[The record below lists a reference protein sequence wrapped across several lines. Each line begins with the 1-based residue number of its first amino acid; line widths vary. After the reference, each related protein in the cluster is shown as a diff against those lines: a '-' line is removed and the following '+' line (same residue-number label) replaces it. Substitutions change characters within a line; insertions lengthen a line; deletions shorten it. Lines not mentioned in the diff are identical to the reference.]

1 MRRVTA
7 ALQKER
13 SRSEELRH
21 RIDEPIAVVAMA
33 CRYPGGVRSPEG
45 LWDLVVEG
53 RDAVSAFPDRPM
65 WNAEGLY
72 DPDPDAVGTTYAR
85 EGGFVEDAGLFDPEF
100 FGISPREAERLDP
113 QQRLLL
119 ETSWEAIERGAITPD
134 SLERNST
141 GVYVGIQHSDYAHQH
156 LAKLDSLDGHIATG
170 MLGST
175 ASGRISYT
183 LGLQGPAVS
192 VDTACSS
199 SLVALHLAMQ
209 GLRRGECDLA
219 FAGGV
224 TVMATPW
231 AMVEF
236 SRQKLTAP
244 DGRCKPFSDAA
255 DGVGWSEGC
264 GVLLLERLSDA
275 RANSREVLA
284 VLRSS
289 AVNQDGRSQG
299 LTAPNGPAQERVI
312 GAALAAGGLEPSEV
326 DAVEAHGTGT
336 SLGDPME
343 AHALLST
350 YGKAHSEQAPLY
362 VGSIKSN
369 IGHPQAAAGVAGV
382 IKMVQALQHEE
393 LPRSLYADAPTSHVD
408 WASGN
413 VRLLDETVP
422 WPHRHEHVRR
432 AGVSSF
438 GISGTNAHVIVE
450 EASTPGGVETSR
462 VEGAE
467 ADALSGAADEC
478 PVEPAVVENA
488 TPEVGAVR
496 AIGAESE
503 HLLSDSV
510 LPILVSGRSESAL
523 RANAGRLAAY
533 LAEDSGVSLVDVGL
547 TLATRR
553 KAFDCRASVMA
564 SSRDQAISG
573 LRALERGARPP
584 DVTVTAGEPS
594 PGALGML
601 FTGQGSQRLGMGRG
615 LATADPDFRADV
627 QKIAAAFEEHLARP
641 LLSVMWADES
651 SEAAEYLTRTEYAQP
666 ALFTLEVALFHRLQR
681 LGISPDVL
689 VGHSIGELAAVHV
702 SGGLSL
708 PDAAML
714 VAARGRLMQQ
724 CRTDGAM
731 ASLQASE
738 DEIRAVLPERV
749 WLAAVNGPSQ
759 CVISGNADAV
769 DQVATRFKQEGRK
782 TRRLSVS
789 HAFHSGH
796 MDTALPELQQTAAKC
811 RFSELEIPVIS
822 NITGQP
828 LTTAEL
834 SSPNYWARHTRK
846 TVRFQDGID
855 SAVAIGARTFVEC
868 GPDNTASTI
877 ATQCVPDQH
886 PTTFIPTLHSRPGQS
901 GEPAAFTTALGTLH
915 TTGHQPD
922 WHTFYEPTEASP
934 TQLPT
939 YAFQHEHYWLDTP
952 VTDSGTGF
960 GEGLGETCRWSLA
973 GQRLVLPDGGCVH
986 ALRVGPG
993 AQSYLADH
1001 RVFGRVVVPGAF
1013 HASILLAIA
1022 ASRWPHRPVAVEDVQ
1037 FVEALTFDSVDGSVP
1052 VQVHLIPEGDAPDA
1066 TETFHATLAS
1076 RQHDQWT
1083 THARARLT
1091 PADEPGTTPALPPL
1105 PEALT
1110 REVAGRGMNEVL
1122 DELSALEIDW
1132 GSRWRWLR
1140 AFEGT
1145 DDARHGIFEAP
1156 RDIDAPGSPIPA
1168 GLLDNAFGVA
1178 MSLLDRLEQGTP
1190 QLPFLIERLVWT
1202 GNPAPIQS
1210 ATSSGLRTQES
1221 MTRADDLV
1229 GRDAAGET
1237 VFHLHGFSA
1246 HRAPRERFLR
1256 QERQRD
1262 LFHVAF
1268 EPRSA
1273 EPSERQNGSSLVF
1286 VDTCEPDFAG
1296 LAGTS
1301 RMDTAPPAPPTLVVR
1316 WPRQE
1321 AAAEAVHATT
1331 KRALTWLQHW
1341 LDTDTLRDAR
1351 VLWVTRNACTV
1362 GDGDR
1367 AASPA
1372 AAALWGIGRTLQAEH
1387 PDRSLVLLDV
1397 DETADDLLDRTLRT
1411 LPADESQLVL
1421 RAEEL
1426 FVPRLIAVEDEDD
1439 SADSFPIDPD
1449 ATVLVTGGTGGL
1461 GRMIA
1466 HHLVATHGVRH
1477 LLLLSRSGTE
1487 ASGADDLVREL
1498 QAEGAETVMVRG
1510 CDVSVRVELDEALAS
1525 VPDTRPLGAV
1535 VHAAGVVDDGLLG
1548 DLTPERTDAVLQAK
1562 VDAALHLHELTESMP
1577 LSAFVLFSSASGTFG
1592 SSAQGHYAAANAA
1605 LDALAL
1611 RRKAL
1616 GLAATSL
1623 AWGPWAETGMA
1634 ADMDEALQRRLRRE
1648 WLRFIEPKTGLR
1660 LFDDALARPE
1670 ATLTP
1675 VSLDRAGLTSATTV
1689 PAVLRTLVV
1698 ELGARQGA
1706 VRPSASAPASGFAER
1721 FARTPESQ
1729 RERIVLDAV
1738 REEVAAVLGLPHGSS
1753 VPDAQPVQDLGLD
1766 SLMAVEARNRLSA
1779 LAGETL
1785 PASLLF
1791 DHPSPTA
1798 LARYLIDHLA
1808 TTTRP
1813 ETSREIGDADS
1824 AASAPAAT
1832 DEPIAIVSMACR
1844 YPGDVNSPE
1853 ALWQLLT
1860 NGGDAITGF
1869 PDRPGW
1875 NTERLY
1881 DPDPEAPGR
1890 SMTGE
1895 GGFLHDAGLFDPE
1908 FFGISPRE
1916 AERLDPQQRIL
1927 LETCWEA
1934 LERGRI
1940 PASRLEGSLTGAYIG
1955 VMYDDYFGRLG
1966 QDLAN
1971 FDGHNSA
1978 AGGGSLL
1985 SGRIAYTL
1993 GLQGPAV
2000 SLDTACSSSLVT
2012 MHMAMQALR
2021 RGECELA
2028 LAGGVTVMSTPNMF
2042 VEFSRQGGLAPDG
2055 RCKSFS
2061 RHADGVAWSE
2071 GCGILLLER
2080 LSDARKNGHDVLAVL
2095 RSGAINQDGRSQGL
2109 TAPNGPSQQRVIR
2122 AALAAGDL
2130 APSDIDAVEAH
2141 GTGTT
2146 LGDPIEANALAA
2158 TYGRARTDEA
2168 LFALGS
2174 VKSNLGHT
2182 QAAAGVA
2189 GVIKMVSAL
2198 QHEQLP
2204 RTLHADEPT
2213 EHVDWTAGHMLLL
2226 SEPMSW
2232 PRRSGHVRR
2241 AGVSSFGISGT
2252 NAHVIVEEAPED
2264 GTGLDTV
2271 PSSRSRAGE
2280 SASLAPVPFVV
2291 TGHSDE
2297 ALRANAARLAAHI
2310 DTSQETAVALDV
2322 AASLVRTRDA
2332 FLHRA
2337 VVPVS
2342 GNEEA
2347 IEALRAVADGTL
2359 PSGAVRVTAT
2369 STQAIFVF
2377 PGQGSQYPGMC
2388 RALLDDPTFRAA
2400 LAGCDDALRPHTG
2413 FSVLELLEADDESQ
2427 REAMTRV
2434 TVVQPLLFAVAVAL
2448 GRLWEHVGIEPAG
2461 VIGHSQGEVAAAVVA
2476 GALSLEDGARIVH
2489 VRSRLV
2495 DGLAGDSGMGSVGL
2509 PVEEIQRRLRDRG
2522 GALSVAVVNT
2532 AESTVVAGDREELE
2546 AFLAELEAEGVYC
2559 RRIAVDYAS
2568 HSPQVDPILPAIRHE
2583 LAAVSPRRAR
2593 FPLYSTVLGRPLDG
2607 PELDADYWADNLRR
2621 PVRLDLA
2628 LESVT
2633 SGAETAFV
2641 ELSAHP
2647 LLVAPLRSAGHD
2659 AVVGSLHRDG
2669 DAAARFRRAVAE
2681 TFAHGL
2687 TVDWG
2692 AVFDGTGARSVALPT
2707 YAFQRQHYWL
2717 RLAATGRGDAAAFG
2731 LDAGEHPF
2739 LGGRTD
2745 LPDGSVVF
2753 TGSIDVETHSWLTEH
2768 RVFDTTLVPGVAIV
2782 DMALHAARRV
2792 DLDGVVDTVLEA
2804 PLALEAGRPRR
2815 IQLAVGA
2822 PEDGGTRSYVLRS
2835 RGKGPTI
2842 EAAPDEPWVQHASG
2856 VLGPAEQQPD
2866 RLESWPPAGAEPVD
2880 VEALYE
2886 RLEGRGLSYGPN
2898 FRGLRRL
2905 WKRDGVL
2912 FADVDLPDEVSA
2924 EADAFGMHPVLF
2936 DAALHAVAEP
2946 ARDGG
2951 GVSLPFA
2958 WRDVRLHAVGA
2969 TALRARIAPVT
2980 GADDGTSEVT
2990 LALFDPAGAP
3000 VASVGAVSG
3009 QPTSATGIR
3018 RSLRGQATHLYRMTA
3033 PQVLAEGFGGPI
3045 AFVDVDPREPDLDRV
3060 VEDTDTEAARPTL
3073 VARWDSVPNPGEEAS
3088 ADDIREAAHRG
3099 LAWLQHWLAAEVL
3112 AEARVVWIT
3121 RRAVARD
3128 GDESADPGAATLW
3141 GLGRTFREEHP
3152 ERLLVHLDVD
3162 EMPSDEAL
3170 SALLGRLPDGE
3181 TEFLLRDGE
3190 LAMPRLAP
3198 VEPREPDV
3206 DDGDALVPAL
3216 HPDGTVLVTGGTGGL
3231 ARVTSRHLVTRHGA
3245 RHLLLL
3251 SRSGPNSPGASA
3263 LVEELEAL
3271 GAEKVTAVSCDV
3283 SDRGQLEA
3291 ALASIDKAHPL
3302 TAVVHTATVLDD
3314 GLLPDLTQA
3323 RVDAVLRPKVD
3334 AAVHLHELTEGM
3346 DLRAFMLFSSMAG
3359 TLGGAAQA
3367 NYAAANAAIDALAA
3381 LRRHRGLPATSL
3393 AWGSWAEVGLVAV
3406 MDETFQRR
3414 IRRSGFVPLDP
3425 ETGVALLDEA
3435 LARHDAYLAPV
3446 RLDRAA
3452 LQRAANTEQSAPA
3465 PMLRGLVRPPARRA
3479 SAMAAERSRLLERL
3493 GPLPEAEREKAVLDA
3508 VRWELAAVLGLSE
3521 PASVAVDRPIQELGL
3536 DSLMAVELRNRLS
3549 GLVGERLPATL
3560 LFDRPVP
3567 RALAGYLTSL
3577 VGTPQAAPSPIAEA
3591 VELLER
3597 TPLAAL
3603 DEDSAVERLL
3613 DLATRLRAQREGNQ
3627 EAGRALD
3634 GVADEDLDDLL
3645 DQEIRKLE

>member
-1 MRRVTA
+1 M
-7 ALQKER
+7 
-13 SRSEELRH
+13 
-21 RIDEPIAVVAMA
+21 
-33 CRYPGGVRSPEG
+33 
-45 LWDLVVEG
+45 
-53 RDAVSAFPDRPM
+53 
-65 WNAEGLY
+65 
-72 DPDPDAVGTTYAR
+72 
-85 EGGFVEDAGLFDPEF
+85 
-100 FGISPREAERLDP
+100 
-113 QQRLLL
+113 
-119 ETSWEAIERGAITPD
+119 
-134 SLERNST
+134 
-141 GVYVGIQHSDYAHQH
+141 
-156 LAKLDSLDGHIATG
+156 
-170 MLGST
+170 
-175 ASGRISYT
+175 
-183 LGLQGPAVS
+183 
-192 VDTACSS
+192 
-199 SLVALHLAMQ
+199 
-209 GLRRGECDLA
+209 
-219 FAGGV
+219 
-224 TVMATPW
+224 
-231 AMVEF
+231 
-236 SRQKLTAP
+236 
-244 DGRCKPFSDAA
+244 
-255 DGVGWSEGC
+255 
-264 GVLLLERLSDA
+264 
-275 RANSREVLA
+275 
-284 VLRSS
+284 
-289 AVNQDGRSQG
+289 
-299 LTAPNGPAQERVI
+299 
-312 GAALAAGGLEPSEV
+312 
-326 DAVEAHGTGT
+326 
-336 SLGDPME
+336 
-343 AHALLST
+343 
-350 YGKAHSEQAPLY
+350 
-362 VGSIKSN
+362 
-369 IGHPQAAAGVAGV
+369 
-382 IKMVQALQHEE
+382 
-393 LPRSLYADAPTSHVD
+393 
-408 WASGN
+408 
-413 VRLLDETVP
+413 
-422 WPHRHEHVRR
+422 
-432 AGVSSF
+432 
-438 GISGTNAHVIVE
+438 
-450 EASTPGGVETSR
+450 
-462 VEGAE
+462 
-467 ADALSGAADEC
+467 
-478 PVEPAVVENA
+478 
-488 TPEVGAVR
+488 
-496 AIGAESE
+496 
-503 HLLSDSV
+503 
-510 LPILVSGRSESAL
+510 
-523 RANAGRLAAY
+523 
-533 LAEDSGVSLVDVGL
+533 
-547 TLATRR
+547 
-553 KAFDCRASVMA
+553 
-564 SSRDQAISG
+564 
-573 LRALERGARPP
+573 
-584 DVTVTAGEPS
+584 
-594 PGALGML
+594 
-601 FTGQGSQRLGMGRG
+601 
-615 LATADPDFRADV
+615 
-627 QKIAAAFEEHLARP
+627 
-641 LLSVMWADES
+641 
-651 SEAAEYLTRTEYAQP
+651 
-666 ALFTLEVALFHRLQR
+666 
-681 LGISPDVL
+681 
-689 VGHSIGELAAVHV
+689 
-702 SGGLSL
+702 
-708 PDAAML
+708 
-714 VAARGRLMQQ
+714 
-724 CRTDGAM
+724 
-731 ASLQASE
+731 
-738 DEIRAVLPERV
+738 
-749 WLAAVNGPSQ
+749 
-759 CVISGNADAV
+759 
-769 DQVATRFKQEGRK
+769 
-782 TRRLSVS
+782 
-789 HAFHSGH
+789 
-796 MDTALPELQQTAAKC
+796 
-811 RFSELEIPVIS
+811 
-822 NITGQP
+822 
-828 LTTAEL
+828 
-834 SSPNYWARHTRK
+834 
-846 TVRFQDGID
+846 
-855 SAVAIGARTFVEC
+855 
-868 GPDNTASTI
+868 
-877 ATQCVPDQH
+877 
-886 PTTFIPTLHSRPGQS
+886 
-901 GEPAAFTTALGTLH
+901 
-915 TTGHQPD
+915 
-922 WHTFYEPTEASP
+922 
-934 TQLPT
+934 
-939 YAFQHEHYWLDTP
+939 
-952 VTDSGTGF
+952 
-960 GEGLGETCRWSLA
+960 
-973 GQRLVLPDGGCVH
+973 
-986 ALRVGPG
+986 
-993 AQSYLADH
+993 
-1001 RVFGRVVVPGAF
+1001 
-1013 HASILLAIA
+1013 
-1022 ASRWPHRPVAVEDVQ
+1022 
-1037 FVEALTFDSVDGSVP
+1037 
-1052 VQVHLIPEGDAPDA
+1052 
-1066 TETFHATLAS
+1066 
-1076 RQHDQWT
+1076 
-1083 THARARLT
+1083 
-1091 PADEPGTTPALPPL
+1091 
-1105 PEALT
+1105 
-1110 REVAGRGMNEVL
+1110 
-1122 DELSALEIDW
+1122 
-1132 GSRWRWLR
+1132 
-1140 AFEGT
+1140 
-1145 DDARHGIFEAP
+1145 
-1156 RDIDAPGSPIPA
+1156 
-1168 GLLDNAFGVA
+1168 
-1178 MSLLDRLEQGTP
+1178 
-1190 QLPFLIERLVWT
+1190 
-1202 GNPAPIQS
+1202 
-1210 ATSSGLRTQES
+1210 
-1221 MTRADDLV
+1221 
-1229 GRDAAGET
+1229 
-1237 VFHLHGFSA
+1237 
-1246 HRAPRERFLR
+1246 
-1256 QERQRD
+1256 
-1262 LFHVAF
+1262 
-1268 EPRSA
+1268 
-1273 EPSERQNGSSLVF
+1273 
-1286 VDTCEPDFAG
+1286 
-1296 LAGTS
+1296 
-1301 RMDTAPPAPPTLVVR
+1301 
-1316 WPRQE
+1316 
-1321 AAAEAVHATT
+1321 
-1331 KRALTWLQHW
+1331 
-1341 LDTDTLRDAR
+1341 
-1351 VLWVTRNACTV
+1351 
-1362 GDGDR
+1362 
-1367 AASPA
+1367 
-1372 AAALWGIGRTLQAEH
+1372 
-1387 PDRSLVLLDV
+1387 
-1397 DETADDLLDRTLRT
+1397 
-1411 LPADESQLVL
+1411 
-1421 RAEEL
+1421 
-1426 FVPRLIAVEDEDD
+1426 
-1439 SADSFPIDPD
+1439 
-1449 ATVLVTGGTGGL
+1449 
-1461 GRMIA
+1461 
-1466 HHLVATHGVRH
+1466 
-1477 LLLLSRSGTE
+1477 
-1487 ASGADDLVREL
+1487 
-1498 QAEGAETVMVRG
+1498 
-1510 CDVSVRVELDEALAS
+1510 
-1525 VPDTRPLGAV
+1525 
-1535 VHAAGVVDDGLLG
+1535 
-1548 DLTPERTDAVLQAK
+1548 
-1562 VDAALHLHELTESMP
+1562 
-1577 LSAFVLFSSASGTFG
+1577 
-1592 SSAQGHYAAANAA
+1592 
-1605 LDALAL
+1605 
-1611 RRKAL
+1611 
-1616 GLAATSL
+1616 
-1623 AWGPWAETGMA
+1623 
-1634 ADMDEALQRRLRRE
+1634 
-1648 WLRFIEPKTGLR
+1648 
-1660 LFDDALARPE
+1660 
-1670 ATLTP
+1670 
-1675 VSLDRAGLTSATTV
+1675 
-1689 PAVLRTLVV
+1689 
-1698 ELGARQGA
+1698 
-1706 VRPSASAPASGFAER
+1706 
-1721 FARTPESQ
+1721 
-1729 RERIVLDAV
+1729 
-1738 REEVAAVLGLPHGSS
+1738 
-1753 VPDAQPVQDLGLD
+1753 
-1766 SLMAVEARNRLSA
+1766 
-1779 LAGETL
+1779 
-1785 PASLLF
+1785 
-1791 DHPSPTA
+1791 
-1798 LARYLIDHLA
+1798 
-1808 TTTRP
+1808 
-1813 ETSREIGDADS
+1813 
-1824 AASAPAAT
+1824 
-1832 DEPIAIVSMACR
+1832 
-1844 YPGDVNSPE
+1844 
-1853 ALWQLLT
+1853 
-1860 NGGDAITGF
+1860 
-1869 PDRPGW
+1869 
-1875 NTERLY
+1875 
-1881 DPDPEAPGR
+1881 
-1890 SMTGE
+1890 
-1895 GGFLHDAGLFDPE
+1895 
-1908 FFGISPRE
+1908 
-1916 AERLDPQQRIL
+1916 
-1927 LETCWEA
+1927 
-1934 LERGRI
+1934 
-1940 PASRLEGSLTGAYIG
+1940 
-1955 VMYDDYFGRLG
+1955 
-1966 QDLAN
+1966 
-1971 FDGHNSA
+1971 
-1978 AGGGSLL
+1978 
-1985 SGRIAYTL
+1985 
-1993 GLQGPAV
+1993 
-2000 SLDTACSSSLVT
+2000 
-2012 MHMAMQALR
+2012 
-2021 RGECELA
+2021 
-2028 LAGGVTVMSTPNMF
+2028 
-2042 VEFSRQGGLAPDG
+2042 
-2055 RCKSFS
+2055 
-2061 RHADGVAWSE
+2061 
-2071 GCGILLLER
+2071 LER

-3414 IRRSGFVPLDP
+3414 IGAPGSSPSTRRPEWRCWTKRSPGTTHTSLRCGWTVQRCSGPRTRSRARRRRCFADSCDPPHVVPRRWQRSVRGSSSGSGLSPKPSVRRRCSTRCAGSSLRYSGFPNPRPSPSTGPSRSSDSTHSWRSSCETGCRVWSASACLPPCCSTGRCRARSPAISPRSSGRRRLPPHRSPRRSSCSSGHHSPPSTRTARWNGSSISPRGCGRSERGTRRQVVLWMVWPTKTSTTSSTKRSGSSNERAEGRKADVVSDGSARKGAARGRGAAAGQP
-3425 ETGVALLDEA
+3425 ET
-3435 LARHDAYLAPV
+3435 R
-3446 RLDRAA
+3446 RAQIA
-3452 LQRAANTEQSAPA
+3452 GQRAH
-3465 PMLRGLVRPPARRA
+3465 RR
-3479 SAMAAERSRLLERL
+3479 R
-3493 GPLPEAEREKAVLDA
+3493 
-3508 VRWELAAVLGLSE
+3508 
-3521 PASVAVDRPIQELGL
+3521 VD
-3536 DSLMAVELRNRLS
+3536 
-3549 GLVGERLPATL
+3549 
-3560 LFDRPVP
+3560 
-3567 RALAGYLTSL
+3567 
-3577 VGTPQAAPSPIAEA
+3577 
-3591 VELLER
+3591 
-3597 TPLAAL
+3597 
-3603 DEDSAVERLL
+3603 
-3613 DLATRLRAQREGNQ
+3613 
-3627 EAGRALD
+3627 GRALPGWSGHAGGTVAARRGGRRRGRGVSGEPTGVEHRQPLRSGPGRPGALAHQGGRLPRRRRPVRSGVLRDQPEGGGAD
-3634 GVADEDLDDLL
+3634 GPATADPAGDLL
-3645 DQEIRKLE
+3645 GATRAGARAGRVAAGQSHRRLRRRDVRRLLRPARA